1 MEGSFHK
8 FLKNRVANELQKQK
22 YSIYY
27 EPLESPLE
35 RLWWDY
41 YRPDILALKNLSLN
55 LKVVLVEC
63 ETKPNLKRLLEKTAK
78 IHNYLFLQKMLDEKV
93 SIIPLLVIPPFNL
106 SKIISCKVRKFWE
119 IWIINNTGKI
129 LDKISRVKNFS

>member
-8 FLKNRVANELQKQK
+8 LLKERVANELQKQN

-35 RLWWDY
+35 RLWWDF
-41 YRPDILALKNLSLN
+41 YRPDILALRNLSCS

-63 ETKPNLKRLLEKTAK
+63 ETKPNLKRLLKKTQK
-78 IHNYLFLQKMLDEKV
+78 IQHYLIIQKMLNEKV
-93 SIIPLLVIPPFNL
+93 SITPLLVIPPFNL

-129 LDKISRVKNFS
+129 LDKISRVKNSN

>member
-1 MEGSFHK
+1 LEGNLHK
-8 FLKNRVANELQKQK
+8 SLKDRVANELQKQK
-22 YSIYY
+22 FSVYY
-27 EPLESPLE
+27 EPLKSPLE

-63 ETKPNLKRLLEKTAK
+63 ETKPNLKRLLKKTSK
-78 IHNYLFLQKMLDEKV
+78 IQHYLFLQKMLDEKV
-93 SIIPLLVIPPFNL
+93 SITPLLVIPPFNL
-106 SKIISCKVRKFWE
+106 NKIISCKVRKLWE

-129 LDKISRVKNFS
+129 LDKISRVKNCN